1 MNSLLPIDRKREIR
15 KLANQTSNGYGSFK
29 NTKDLLVKI
38 ALGEGIAL
46 KEIDLYDISGMLI
59 RGKDG
64 WEIIVNST
72 DSEKRKL
79 FTIAHELG
87 HYFLHREEEDRF
99 VDGSLVFNRDEIN
112 KYTQREL
119 EANEFAGS
127 LIMPEQ
133 EIIKQVGEDKGVA
146 IKEKDVLCIA
156 KRFGVS
162 SLAALTRLRNLE
174 YAN

>member
-1 MNSLLPIDRKREIR
+1 MNTLLSIDRKQEIR
-15 KLANQTSNGYGSFK
+15 QLANQTSGSYGSFK
-29 NTKDLLVKI
+29 NTKDLLAKI
-38 ALGEGIAL
+38 VAGEGIVL
-46 KEIDLYDISGMLI
+46 KEVDLYDISGMLVQ
-59 RGKDG
+59 GKEG

-72 DSEKRKL
+72 DSERRKL

-87 HYFLHREEEDRF
+87 HYFLHRQEADSF
-99 VDGSLVFNRDEIN
+99 VDGDLIFNRDEAD
-112 KYTQREL
+112 KHSLQEV

-133 EIIKQVGEDKGVA
+133 EIVRQIGEDKEVA
-146 IKEKDVLCIA
+146 IKERDVLHLA

-162 SLAALTRLRNLE
+162 TLAALTRLRNLE